1 MLAAVLIQ
9 ITMGKHSYFPSA
21 RDDERRR
28 KAVEKARK
36 RGEAA
41 IEWFK
46 TNKLTKETQAEFN
59 ALMKSIDR
67 QSKNGG

>member
-1 MLAAVLIQ
+1 
-9 ITMGKHSYFPSA
+9 MGKHSYFPSS

-41 IEWFK
+41 TEWLK

-59 ALMKSIDR
+59 ALMKSVDK
-67 QSKNGG
+67 QSENGS

>member
-1 MLAAVLIQ
+1 MS
-9 ITMGKHSYFPSA
+9 KHSYFPSA

-28 KAVEKARK
+28 KAVAKARK

-41 IEWFK
+41 TEWLK

-59 ALMKSIDR
+59 ALMKKVDK
-67 QSKNGG
+67 QS

>member
-1 MLAAVLIQ
+1 MA
-9 ITMGKHSYFPSA
+9 KHTYFPSA

-28 KAVEKARK
+28 RAAAKAKA

-41 IEWFK
+41 VEWFK

-59 ALMKSIDR
+59 ALMK
-67 QSKNGG
+67 QVNKQP